1 MNEDPFRRSHDKI
14 SDNLAFCQQE
24 HLGIKKVVRFS
35 LFNIKY
41 HQVFP
46 FQYKGAPTA
55 PHRPA
60 LHRISTHSS
69 QKRFLTLCARD
80 PFWQLGKTVDFLSE
94 RKSLEMNKVSSI
106 TKKTNDT
113 EMQ

>member
-1 MNEDPFRRSHDKI
+1 MNEDPFRRSHDKT

-24 HLGIKKVVRFS
+24 HLGIKKVVRFF
-35 LFNIKY
+35 LFDIKD
-41 HQVFP
+41 HQTNMH
-46 FQYKGAPTA
+46 PTA

-60 LHRISTHSS
+60 LPRISTHSS
-69 QKRFLTLCARD
+69 QQCFLTICARD
-80 PFWQLGKTVDFLSE
+80 PFWQLGKPVDFLSE
-94 RKSLEMNKVSSI
+94 HKCLEMNKVSSI